1 MAGTAAPGKPG
12 PTKIRAADLGRLRKM
27 LDALQKQERSLLDAG
42 HATVVPGS
50 TRASAIKD
58 AEALERVLK
67 ALEG

>member
-1 MAGTAAPGKPG
+1 
-12 PTKIRAADLGRLRKM
+12 M